1 MTSNEPTAQ
10 VHAPHEWDDE
20 ACCIHC
26 GFDGA
31 EHWWWS
37 HDTYEG
43 RAAEPEKRRMPPC
56 VDFRTGLVR
65 MSKKAAA

>member
-1 MTSNEPTAQ
+1 MTTMP
-10 VHAPHEWDDE
+10 APHEWDDE
-20 ACCIHC
+20 AVCVHC

-43 RAAEPEKRRMPPC
+43 RAAPEEKRRMPPC
-56 VDFRTGLVR
+56 RDPLTGNVR
-65 MSKKAAA
+65 MIEMPECP